1 VVVADIANGEQPA
14 PRLQGQ
20 PGQDIEPVPVLA
32 PESAS
37 SPQKERQG
45 EPVAHRR
52 GVPAQPGRVGSIGPS
67 RRDRRPH

>member
-1 VVVADIANGEQPA
+1 VVVADIADGEQPA
-14 PRLQGQ
+14 LRLRGQ
-20 PGQDIEPVPVLA
+20 PGQDIEPVQFLT

-67 RRDRRPH
+67 RRDRRPR